1 MMQAQVNATRSWH
14 ALDGVDAV
22 AAVESDA
29 TTGLSVDE
37 ALRRLTHF
45 GPNALRE
52 TRHRSLLAVFIG
64 QFRSPLIYLL
74 FLAAGIALALGH
86 SQDAGVIFAVVLLNS
101 IIGTIQEGRAE
112 RSLAGLRKLATQ
124 KARVVRSSQEVLI
137 EAREVVPGDILLLEA
152 GDAVVAD
159 AHLLDGAALQI
170 AEAALTGESIPVGK
184 SMLPLAPDTPLA
196 HRQNM
201 VYAGTHVTAGRAR
214 VVVVAT
220 GLATEVGHIATLAET
235 AEEPKTPLELRI
247 AQFGRYIIVAAVI
260 MFVFVN
266 VIGLIRNIPFGEILM
281 IAISQLVGMIPEGLP
296 VAMTIALAVGVQ
308 RMSRR
313 NAIIRR
319 LAAVET
325 LGSTTV
331 ICSDKTGTLTRNEM
345 TATAICLPDGSMVS
359 VTGSGFEPVGNFLI
373 ADREIA
379 VSGQNGLAELLEAI
393 TLCND
398 AQLQGPA
405 ETEPRWRALGDPTEV
420 ALLSLAIKG
429 GVVPAELRARAP
441 RRAEIPFDPAAK
453 MMATQHTLNGATCVI
468 IKGAPEAV
476 LELCSAVRSNGTAA
490 TLDEVTRQSLNNIVD
505 SMAMQALRVLAVA
518 VVEDQDIAGNAG
530 LSAFKGR
537 GTLLGLIGQID
548 PPRPEAQEAVARC
561 RAAGIKA
568 VMVTGD
574 HKATG
579 HAIARELGIARDG
592 DAAIDGS
599 ELELMSDAELADR
612 IESVAVFARVHP
624 AQKLRIVE
632 AYQQRHEVV
641 AMTGDGVND
650 APALAR
656 ADVGVAMGLSGT
668 EVAKEAAKIVIG
680 DDNFAS
686 IVAAVEE
693 GRVVYRNIKKVVLYV
708 FSTCLAEVLVV
719 LIALLVGYPPPLA
732 AVQILW
738 IDLVTEGTVTVN
750 LIVEPAEGDEMQMR
764 PVPSNEP
771 LLTRILL
778 LRVAFMTTAITAI
791 SVGWYLYRSS
801 LDLPFAQ
808 IQTETFTILAV
819 CTWFNVLNCR
829 SEKRSAL
836 SWSILQNP
844 WIIGGLAVSILLQS
858 AVIFYRPLGDLFY
871 TTPLTTDTLIT
882 IVALASLVLW
892 IEELRKF
899 VVRRRDRYQ
908 AAAVSFEW

>member
-1 MMQAQVNATRSWH
+1 
-14 ALDGVDAV
+14 
-22 AAVESDA
+22 
-29 TTGLSVDE
+29 
-37 ALRRLTHF
+37 
-45 GPNALRE
+45 
-52 TRHRSLLAVFIG
+52 
-64 QFRSPLIYLL
+64 
-74 FLAAGIALALGH
+74 
-86 SQDAGVIFAVVLLNS
+86 
-101 IIGTIQEGRAE
+101 
-112 RSLAGLRKLATQ
+112 
-124 KARVVRSSQEVLI
+124 
-137 EAREVVPGDILLLEA
+137 
-152 GDAVVAD
+152 
-159 AHLLDGAALQI
+159 
-170 AEAALTGESIPVGK
+170 
-184 SMLPLAPDTPLA
+184 
-196 HRQNM
+196 
-201 VYAGTHVTAGRAR
+201 
-214 VVVVAT
+214 
-220 GLATEVGHIATLAET
+220 
-235 AEEPKTPLELRI
+235 
-247 AQFGRYIIVAAVI
+247 
-260 MFVFVN
+260 
-266 VIGLIRNIPFGEILM
+266 
-281 IAISQLVGMIPEGLP
+281 
-296 VAMTIALAVGVQ
+296 
-308 RMSRR
+308 
-313 NAIIRR
+313 
-319 LAAVET
+319 
-325 LGSTTV
+325 
-331 ICSDKTGTLTRNEM
+331 
-345 TATAICLPDGSMVS
+345 
-359 VTGSGFEPVGNFLI
+359 
-373 ADREIA
+373 
-379 VSGQNGLAELLEAI
+379 
-393 TLCND
+393 
-398 AQLQGPA
+398 
-405 ETEPRWRALGDPTEV
+405 
-420 ALLSLAIKG
+420 
-429 GVVPAELRARAP
+429 
-441 RRAEIPFDPAAK
+441 
-453 MMATQHTLNGATCVI
+453 
-468 IKGAPEAV
+468 
-476 LELCSAVRSNGTAA
+476 
-490 TLDEVTRQSLNNIVD
+490 
-505 SMAMQALRVLAVA
+505 
-518 VVEDQDIAGNAG
+518 
-530 LSAFKGR
+530 
-537 GTLLGLIGQID
+537 LLGLVGQID
-548 PPRPEAQEAVARC
+548 PPRAEAKDAVARC

-574 HKATG
+574 HKSTG

-612 IESVAVFARVHP
+612 IESIAVFARVHP

-778 LRVAFMTTAITAI
+778 LRAAFMTTAITTI

-829 SEKRSAL
+829 SEKHSAI

-871 TTPLTTDTLIT
+871 TTPLTTETLIA

-899 VVRRRDRYQ
+899 VVRRRDHP
-908 AAAVSFEW
+908 